1 MAIFS
6 DINNRLGKNTW
17 PPTQEIADRWEWV
30 AYYAGLRDG
39 KEEYVR
45 NEAIKRNMGGRNRD
59 AYLAMPVPY
68 TLSRASS
75 NLLFG
80 EAPKIVAANEED
92 QPRLD
97 LIVQKNKL
105 IAQCRAAAV
114 TSSSEGGVYLKLSV
128 DPSTPV
134 GRQVPRLQFLQESRV
149 IPHFVANELVEAVL
163 ITVWSEGNGRRVYR
177 LLESHQPGLISY
189 RLFNGSNTDLGTEVG
204 LNTYAKT
211 ADLDQV
217 VETGID
223 ELLVSYIPNALSVNS
238 PYGVSDYANGI
249 DSLFYQFNDTIS
261 IAHRATQAGVPLT
274 MIPRDILDE
283 NQNLNHE
290 KTIIAVNK
298 LADTLGE
305 GDLSKM
311 IQTVQHNAQQ
321 DKFMNYANEV
331 LDLVLLFS
339 GLSPASFGREDVGNA
354 ASGTALKLK
363 MASTLATAASKAA
376 FYEDSLSEMLR
387 LAALLDTEA
396 VGEGDMIKPAGEWV
410 EPDGAISVKLADG
423 LPEDENEKSAIVQ
436 KLRSAGVISI
446 RESIRKS
453 NPEWT
458 EEQVDQEI
466 ENIREDTA
474 SDTQAIGNALAP
486 VPPAADLVGDLNAIL
501 AAEEETA

>member
-1 MAIFS
+1 MPIFE
-6 DINNRLGKNTW
+6 DINKKLGRNNW

-30 AYYAGLRDG
+30 AYWAGLRDG

-59 AYLAMPVPY
+59 AYVAMPVPY
-68 TLSRASS
+68 ALSKASS

-80 EAPKIVAANEED
+80 EAPKIVAANQED
-92 QPRLD
+92 QQRLD
-97 LIVQKNKL
+97 LIVHKNKL

-134 GRQVPRLQFLQESRV
+134 GRQVPRLQFLQEARV
-149 IPHFVANELVEAVL
+149 IPQFVANELIQATI
-163 ITVWSEGNGRRVYR
+163 ITSWSEGNGRRVYR
-177 LLESHQPGLISY
+177 LLENHQPGIISY
-189 RLFNGSNTDLGTEVG
+189 KLYLGSNTDIGSEIG
-204 LNTYAKT
+204 LNSYDKT
-211 ADLDQV
+211 VNLDPEI
-217 VETGID
+217 ETGID
-223 ELLVSYIPNALSVNS
+223 ELLVSYIPNSLSVNS
-238 PYGVSDYANGI
+238 PFGVSDYANGI
-249 DSLFYQFNDTIS
+249 DNLFYQFNDATS

-274 MIPRDILDE
+274 MMPRDILDE

-321 DKFMNYANEV
+321 DKFMSYANEV
-331 LDLVLLFS
+331 LDLLLLFS
-339 GLSPASFGREDVGNA
+339 GLSGASFGREDVGNA
-354 ASGTALKLK
+354 SSGTALKLK
-363 MASTLATAASKAA
+363 MASTLATAASKAS

-387 LAALLDTEA
+387 LAALLDSET
-396 VGEGDMIKPAGEWV
+396 VGDGNMIKEGYNWV
-410 EPDGAISVKLADG
+410 EADGMISVRLADG
-423 LPEDENEKSAIVQ
+423 LPEDENETSAIIQ

-446 RESIRKS
+446 KEAIRKA

-458 EEQVDQEI
+458 EEQVDQEL
-466 ENIREDTA
+466 EDIQGDIGTETA
-474 SDTQAIGNALAP
+474 AIGNALAP
-486 VPPAADLVGDLNAIL
+486 TQTGVDLVGNLNDLL
-501 AAEEETA
+501 AE

>member
-1 MAIFS
+1 MPIFS
-6 DINNRLGKNTW
+6 EINNRLGKNTW

-30 AYYAGLRDG
+30 AYYSGLRDG

-45 NEAIKRNMGGRNRD
+45 NEAIRRNMGGKNRD
-59 AYLAMPVPY
+59 AYVAMPVPY
-68 TLSRASS
+68 ALSQASA

-80 EAPKIVAANEED
+80 EAPKIVAANQAD
-92 QPRLD
+92 QARLD

-105 IAQCRAAAV
+105 VAQSRAAAI

-134 GRQVPRLQFLQESRV
+134 GRQVPRLQFIQESRV
-149 IPHFVANELVEAVL
+149 IPHFVANELVEATI
-163 ITVWSEGNGRRVYR
+163 ITSWTEGNGRRVYR
-177 LLESHQPGLISY
+177 LLETHQPGLISY
-189 RLFNGSNTDLGTEVG
+189 RLFSGANTDLGTEVS
-204 LNTYAKT
+204 LSSYPKT
-211 ADLDQV
+211 ANLDQE
-217 VETGID
+217 VETGIA

-249 DSLFYQFNDTIS
+249 DNLFYAFNDATS

-274 MIPRDILDE
+274 MMPRDILDE

-321 DKFMNYANEV
+321 DKFMDYANQI
-331 LDLVLLFS
+331 LDLLLLFS
-339 GLSPASFGREDVGNA
+339 GMSGASFGREDIGNA
-354 ASGTALKLK
+354 SSGTALKIK
-363 MASTLATAASKAA
+363 MASTLATAAAKAS
-376 FYEDSLSEMLR
+376 FYEDSLAEMLR
-387 LAALLDTEA
+387 LAAILDQEA
-396 VGEGDMIKPAGEWV
+396 VGDGDMIKPGAEWAEADAPV
-410 EPDGAISVKLADG
+410 SVQLADG
-423 LPEDENEKSAIVQ
+423 LPEDDNEKSAIIQ
-436 KLRSAGVISI
+436 KLRSAGVLSI
-446 RESIRKS
+446 REAIKIA

-486 VPPAADLVGDLNAIL
+486 LPPTATLLGDLNQIAT
-501 AAEEETA
+501 EEA